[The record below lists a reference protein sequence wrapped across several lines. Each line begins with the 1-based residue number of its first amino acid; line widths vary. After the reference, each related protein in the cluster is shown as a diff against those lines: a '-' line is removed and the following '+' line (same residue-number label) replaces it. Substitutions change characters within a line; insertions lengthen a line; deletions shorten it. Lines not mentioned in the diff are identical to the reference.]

1 MDQAPHRNRADAA
14 RNDRFQAMLIVCPN
28 CASRYEIA
36 EAKIGT
42 GGRKVR
48 CASCQTTWQTEAP
61 QAAEA
66 RPADDVLKSGLDAAA
81 PDLPLAPSPEQTA
94 AELEEELRRAA
105 EIDADISAIAAERAG
120 PSQPGGPPPAP
131 ARRRQWWAGAG
142 NPASG
147 LPSAPAGLLVV
158 AGFAALGLGLWQR
171 ERIVRAMPQ
180 FADLYARIGLPVNVR
195 GLAFSAVESELV
207 QDSQGRFL
215 VVSGDVTNITRDVTK
230 VPPITVTVRGE
241 DGKMLYSWTTEPPR
255 PTLQPAEL
263 MHFRARLASP
273 PENGRS
279 VQLRFGAGNPGGIAS
294 LY

>member
-61 QAAEA
+61 
-66 RPADDVLKSGLDAAA
+66 PPDDLLKSGLDAAV
-81 PDLPLAPSPEQTA
+81 PDLPPAPSPEQTA

-105 EIDADISAIAAERAG
+105 EIDADISALAAERAG
-120 PSQPGGPPPAP
+120 TSQPEAPPPP
-131 ARRRQWWAGAG
+131 PSRRRRSWTAVGNRVAGR
-142 NPASG
+142 
-147 LPSAPAGLLVV
+147 PSAAAGVLVV

-171 ERIVRAMPQ
+171 ERVVRVMPQ

-241 DGKMLYSWTTEPPR
+241 GGKMLYSWTTEPPR

>member
-1 MDQAPHRNRADAA
+1 
-14 RNDRFQAMLIVCPN
+14 MLIVCPN

-48 CASCQTTWQTEAP
+48 CASCQTTWQTGAP
-61 QAAEA
+61 
-66 RPADDVLKSGLDAAA
+66 PPDDSPKSGLDAAV
-81 PDLPLAPSPEQTA
+81 PDLPSPPSPEQTA

-105 EIDADISAIAAERAG
+105 EIDADISALAAERAASA
-120 PSQPGGPPPAP
+120 PPDAPPPVP
-131 ARRRQWWAGAG
+131 PRRRRRWAVAG
-142 NPASG
+142 NPLAG
-147 LPSAPAGLLVV
+147 RPSAAAGLLIV

-171 ERIVRAMPQ
+171 EPIVRAMPQ
-180 FADLYARIGLPVNVR
+180 FAGLYARIGLPVNVR

-207 QDSQGRFL
+207 QDPQGRFL
-215 VVSGDVTNITRDVTK
+215 VVSGDVTNITRTVTK

-241 DGKMLYSWTTEPPR
+241 DGKVLYSWTTEPPR

-279 VQLRFGAGNPGGIAS
+279 VQLRFGAGSPGGIAS

>member
-1 MDQAPHRNRADAA
+1 
-14 RNDRFQAMLIVCPN
+14 MLIVCPN

-48 CASCQTTWQTEAP
+48 CASCQTTWQIEAP
-61 QAAEA
+61 PPGDILES
-66 RPADDVLKSGLDAAA
+66 DLAAA
-81 PDLPLAPSPEQTA
+81 GPELPSAPSPEQTA

-105 EIDADISAIAAERAG
+105 EIDADISALAAERAG
-120 PSQPGGPPPAP
+120 PAQPEAPPAAP
-131 ARRRQWWAGAG
+131 ARRRRSWTDVG
-142 NPASG
+142 NPVAG
-147 LPSAPAGLLVV
+147 LPSAAAGLLVV

-171 ERIVRAMPQ
+171 ERVVRVIPQ

-195 GLAFSAVESELV
+195 GLAFSAVESDLV
-207 QDSQGRFL
+207 QDPQGRFL
-215 VVSGDVTNITRDVTK
+215 VVSGDVTNITRGVAK
-230 VPPITVTVRGE
+230 VPPITVTVRSE
-241 DGKMLYSWTTEPPR
+241 DGKVLYSWTTEPPR

-279 VQLRFGAGNPGGIAS
+279 IQLRFGAGTPGGLAS
-294 LY
+294 LD